1 MAKLEAVYCAAGGG
15 SGKPQSQIAAR
26 RVLRVAKRWMKAA
39 VSVPDTT
46 RKNRI
51 TAPLYELRLS
61 AIGTIESHGSLCA
74 GMRPPASGA
83 TTFASRSITG
93 PGSTP
98 VMKHSTAKIPM
109 AASEQRS
116 TSCAFAAASVRGRPR
131 KLTPNILTKQAAARA
146 APSASNAPTAGTRNL
161 SGHCGSCGL
170 IRIAWNVSH
179 SDTKPLSGG
188 SAEMATQPISTAAD
202 VFGVRPE
209 DHT

>member
-1 MAKLEAVYCAAGGG
+1 MAKLGAVYCADAVG
-15 SGKPQSQIAAR
+15 SGWPQSQIAER
-26 RVLRVAKRWMKAA
+26 RVLRVAKRWMNAA

-46 RKNRI
+46 RKNKI

-61 AIGTIESHGSLCA
+61 AIGTIESHGSFCT

-83 TTFASRSITG
+83 TTPESRSITG

-98 VMKHSTAKIPM
+98 VMKHSAAKIPM
-109 AASEQRS
+109 AASDQRS
-116 TSCAFAAASVRGRPR
+116 TSWALAAGSLRGRPR
-131 KLTPNILTKQAAARA
+131 KLTPNILTKQAAASA
-146 APSASNAPTAGTRNL
+146 APSAKVAPTAGTRNF

-188 SAEMATQPISTAAD
+188 RGEMAVPPTRT
-202 VFGVRPE
+202 VGG
-209 DHT
+209 